1 MNVWIVMDPSTLKV
15 GEKMFKNPSLVFTI
29 FGSTGDLTY
38 RKLLPA
44 LYHLKHRN
52 RLTDDTVIR
61 CIGRKEYSKD
71 EYIAIIEPWIKKQT
85 RFSFN
90 QETFNEFVKHIQYI
104 KMEFTNKDAYSTLL
118 DYPVGLDNLYYFA
131 VAPEYFTVIAEGL
144 NHVNYLSDFKH
155 RVILEKPFGDSLEHA
170 IEVNKV
176 LTNLFGF
183 ENLYHI
189 DHYLGKE
196 MIQNILAIRF
206 GNRMFESVWN
216 HDNIEQI
223 QITASE
229 IVGVETR
236 GSYYEQAGALKDMLQ
251 NHLLQ
256 IMSYVVMDKPN
267 TLNSSDML
275 VKQKSIMEG
284 ISLDDIVLGQYDKND
299 EFLAYRDEKNVHPNS
314 QIETYA
320 AVKIHINK
328 GQLKNVPIYLRTGKR
343 LKQRATYIKIIFKPS
358 SSNLYSNLH
367 QEVITIKVQPDE
379 GISLSFNAKKPGTIN
394 TITDVKMDFCQSC
407 ILENRINTPEAYERL
422 LDDAFGHDDTLFTPW
437 QIVEMSWKF
446 GESVRELVKI
456 ENRPLVLY
464 PANSQGPKEADEMLQ
479 RDGFEWLDEDEI
491 SY

>member
-1 MNVWIVMDPSTLKV
+1 MKDLTEKDHTTLKIGV
-15 GEKMFKNPSLVFTI
+15 KMFKNPSLVFTI

-52 RLTDDTVIR
+52 RLNEDTVIR
-61 CIGRKEYSKD
+61 CIGRRDYSKD
-71 EYIAIIEPWIKKQT
+71 EYISIIEPWVKKQT
-85 RFSFN
+85 RFKFDEN
-90 QETFNEFVKHIQYI
+90 TFNEFVKHIQYI
-104 KMEFTNKDAYSTLL
+104 KMEFTNKEVYTTLL
-118 DYPVGLDNLYYFA
+118 DYPIGLDNLYYFA
-131 VAPEYFTVIAEGL
+131 VAPEYFKVIAEGL
-144 NHVNYLSDFKH
+144 NHVNYLNDFKH

-170 IEVNKV
+170 IEVNQI
-176 LTNLFGF
+176 LSNYFGSK
-183 ENLYHI
+183 NIYHI

-216 HDNIEQI
+216 ANNIEQI

-229 IVGVETR
+229 TVGVETR

-251 NHLLQ
+251 NHLIQ
-256 IMSYVVMDKPN
+256 IMSYVLMDKPD
-267 TLNSSDML
+267 TLSSSDML
-275 VKQKSIMEG
+275 LKQKDVMDEIV
-284 ISLDDIVLGQYDKND
+284 LDDLILAQYAKN
-299 EFLAYRDEKNVHPNS
+299 ESYLAYREEMNVNPNS
-314 QIETYA
+314 NVETYA
-320 AVKIHINK
+320 AVKVHINK
-328 GQLKNVPIYLRTGKR
+328 GQVKDVPIYLRTGKR
-343 LKQRATYIKIIFKPS
+343 LKQRATYIKIIFKPT

-422 LDDAFGHDDTLFTPW
+422 IDDAFNHDDTLFTPW
-437 QIVEMSWKF
+437 PIVELSWKF
-446 GESVRELVKI
+446 GESVRKRVI
-456 ENRPLVLY
+456 QENRELIYY
-464 PANSQGPKEADEMLQ
+464 PANSQGPFEADEMLQ
-479 RDGFEWLDEDEI
+479 RDGFNWLDEDEI

>member
-1 MNVWIVMDPSTLKV
+1 MNVWIVKDPSTLKAGV
-15 GEKMFKNPSLVFTI
+15 KMFKNPSLVFTI

-52 RLTDDTVIR
+52 RLNEDTVIR
-61 CIGRKEYSKD
+61 CIGRKAYTKE
-71 EYIAIIEPWIKKQT
+71 EYISIIEPWVRKQT
-85 RFSFN
+85 RFEFE
-90 QETFNEFVKHIQYI
+90 QDTFNEFIKHIQYI
-104 KMEFTNKDAYSTLL
+104 KMEFTNKEAYTTLL
-118 DYPVGLDNLYYFA
+118 EYPVGLDNLYYFA

-176 LTNLFGF
+176 LTKLFSS
-183 ENLYHI
+183 ENMYHI

-216 HDNIEQI
+216 HENIEQI

-256 IMSYVVMDKPN
+256 IMSYVLMDKPDS
-267 TLNSSDML
+267 LSSADML
-275 VKQKSIMEG
+275 IKQKSIMES
-284 ISLDDIVLGQYDKND
+284 IQLDDIVLGQYDTNG
-299 EFLAYRDEKNVHPNS
+299 EYVAYRVEKNVSPDS

-328 GQLKNVPIYLRTGKR
+328 GQLKDVPIYLRTGKR

-437 QIVEMSWKF
+437 PIVEMSWKF
-446 GESVRELVKI
+446 GELVRTLVKDKKL
-456 ENRPLVLY
+456 PLVLY
-464 PANSQGPKEADEMLQ
+464 PAYTHGPKEADDMLQ
-479 RDGFEWLDEDEI
+479 KDGYVWLEEDEI

>member
-1 MNVWIVMDPSTLKV
+1 MKDWIEKDPSIMKI

-52 RLTDDTVIR
+52 RLNEDTVIR
-61 CIGRKEYSKD
+61 CIGRRDYSKE
-71 EYIAIIEPWIKKQT
+71 EYIAIIEPWVKKQS
-85 RFSFN
+85 RFKFDP
-90 QETFNEFVKHIQYI
+90 EIFNEFIKHIQYI
-104 KMEFTNKDAYSTLL
+104 KMEFTRKEAYTTLL
-118 DYPVGLDNLYYFA
+118 EYPIALDNLYYFA
-131 VAPEYFTVIAEGL
+131 VAPEYFNVIAEGL
-144 NHVNYLSDFKH
+144 NHINYLNDFKH
-155 RVILEKPFGDSLEHA
+155 RVILEKPFGDSLQHA
-170 IEVNKV
+170 LDVNRV
-176 LTNLFGF
+176 LSNYFGPD
-183 ENLYHI
+183 NIYHI

-216 HDNIEQI
+216 SDNIEQI

-256 IMSYVVMDKPN
+256 IMSYVLMDKPA
-267 TLNSSDML
+267 TISSTDML
-275 VKQKSIMEG
+275 VKQKSVLEEIA
-284 ISLDDIVLGQYDKND
+284 LDDLVLGQYDKNND
-299 EFLAYRDEKNVHPNS
+299 YLAYRDEVNVNPQS
-314 QIETYA
+314 KIETYA
-320 AVKIHINK
+320 AVKLHINK
-328 GQLKNVPIYLRTGKR
+328 GQLMNVPIYLRTGKR
-343 LKQRATYIKIIFKPS
+343 LNQRATYIKVIFKPS
-358 SSNLYSNLH
+358 SSNLYTNLH
-367 QEVITIKVQPDE
+367 QEVLTIKVQPDE

-422 LDDAFGHDDTLFTPW
+422 IDDAFGHDDTLFTPW
-437 QIVEMSWKF
+437 PIVELSWKF
-446 GESVRELVKI
+446 GEKIHDIVNHENREL
-456 ENRPLVLY
+456 EFY
-464 PANSQGPKEADEMLQ
+464 PANTQGPKEADEMLKK
-479 RDGFEWLDEDEI
+479 DGFVWLDEDEI

>member
-1 MNVWIVMDPSTLKV
+1 MKDLTEKDHTTLKIGV
-15 GEKMFKNPSLVFTI
+15 KMFKNPSLVFTI

-52 RLTDDTVIR
+52 RLNEDTVIR
-61 CIGRKEYSKD
+61 CIGRRDYSKD
-71 EYIAIIEPWIKKQT
+71 EYISIIEPWVKKQT
-85 RFSFN
+85 RFKFDEN
-90 QETFNEFVKHIQYI
+90 TFNEFVKHIQYI
-104 KMEFTNKDAYSTLL
+104 KMEFTNKEAYTTLL
-118 DYPVGLDNLYYFA
+118 DYPIGLDNLYYFA
-131 VAPEYFTVIAEGL
+131 VAPEYFKVIAEGL
-144 NHVNYLSDFKH
+144 NHVNYLNDFKH

-170 IEVNKV
+170 IEVNQI
-176 LTNLFGF
+176 LSNYFGSK
-183 ENLYHI
+183 NIYHI

-216 HDNIEQI
+216 ANNIEQI

-229 IVGVETR
+229 TVGVETR

-251 NHLLQ
+251 NHLIQ
-256 IMSYVVMDKPN
+256 IMSYVLMDKPD
-267 TLNSSDML
+267 TLSSSDML
-275 VKQKSIMEG
+275 LKQKDVMDEIV
-284 ISLDDIVLGQYDKND
+284 LDDLILAQYAKN
-299 EFLAYRDEKNVHPNS
+299 ESYLAYREEMNVNPNS
-314 QIETYA
+314 NVETYA
-320 AVKIHINK
+320 AVKVHINK
-328 GQLKNVPIYLRTGKR
+328 GQVKDVPIYLRTGKR
-343 LKQRATYIKIIFKPS
+343 LKQRATYIKIIFKPT

-422 LDDAFGHDDTLFTPW
+422 IDDAFNHDDTLFTPW
-437 QIVEMSWKF
+437 PIVELSWKF
-446 GESVRELVKI
+446 GESVRKRVI
-456 ENRPLVLY
+456 QENRELIYY
-464 PANSQGPKEADEMLQ
+464 PANSQGPFEADEMLQ
-479 RDGFEWLDEDEI
+479 RDGFNWLDEDEI

>member
-1 MNVWIVMDPSTLKV
+1 MKDLTEKDHTTLKIGV
-15 GEKMFKNPSLVFTI
+15 KMFRNPSLVFTI

-52 RLTDDTVIR
+52 RLNEDTVIR
-61 CIGRKEYSKD
+61 CIGRRDYSKD
-71 EYIAIIEPWIKKQT
+71 EYISIIELWVKKQT
-85 RFSFN
+85 RFKFDEN
-90 QETFNEFVKHIQYI
+90 TFNEFVKHIQYI
-104 KMEFTNKDAYSTLL
+104 KMEFTNKEAYTTLL
-118 DYPVGLDNLYYFA
+118 DYPIGLDNLYYFA
-131 VAPEYFTVIAEGL
+131 VAPEYFKVIAEGL
-144 NHVNYLSDFKH
+144 NHVNYLNDFKH

-170 IEVNKV
+170 IEVNQI
-176 LTNLFGF
+176 LSNYFGSK
-183 ENLYHI
+183 NIYHI

-216 HDNIEQI
+216 ANNIEQI

-229 IVGVETR
+229 TVGVETR

-251 NHLLQ
+251 NHLIQ
-256 IMSYVVMDKPN
+256 IMSYVLMDKPD
-267 TLNSSDML
+267 TLSSSDML
-275 VKQKSIMEG
+275 LKQKDVMDEIV
-284 ISLDDIVLGQYDKND
+284 LDDLILAQYAKN
-299 EFLAYRDEKNVHPNS
+299 ESYLAYREEMNVNPNS
-314 QIETYA
+314 NVETYA
-320 AVKIHINK
+320 AVKVHINK
-328 GQLKNVPIYLRTGKR
+328 GQVKDVPIYLRTGKR
-343 LKQRATYIKIIFKPS
+343 LKQRATYIKIIFKPT

-422 LDDAFGHDDTLFTPW
+422 IDDAFNHDDTLFTPW
-437 QIVEMSWKF
+437 PIVELSWKF
-446 GESVRELVKI
+446 GESVRKRVI
-456 ENRPLVLY
+456 QENRELIYY
-464 PANSQGPKEADEMLQ
+464 PANSQGPFEADEMLQ
-479 RDGFEWLDEDEI
+479 RDGFNWLDEDEI

>member
-1 MNVWIVMDPSTLKV
+1 MKDLTEKDHTTLKIGV
-15 GEKMFKNPSLVFTI
+15 KMFKNPSLVFTI

-52 RLTDDTVIR
+52 RLNEDTVIR
-61 CIGRKEYSKD
+61 CIGRRDYSKD
-71 EYIAIIEPWIKKQT
+71 EYISIIEPWVKKQT
-85 RFSFN
+85 RFKFDEN
-90 QETFNEFVKHIQYI
+90 TFNEFVKHIQYI
-104 KMEFTNKDAYSTLL
+104 KMEFTNKEAYTTLL
-118 DYPVGLDNLYYFA
+118 DYPIGLDNLYYFA
-131 VAPEYFTVIAEGL
+131 VAPEYFKVIAEGL
-144 NHVNYLSDFKH
+144 NHVNYLNDFKH

-170 IEVNKV
+170 IEVNQI
-176 LTNLFGF
+176 LSNYFGSK
-183 ENLYHI
+183 NIYHI

-216 HDNIEQI
+216 ANNIEQI

-229 IVGVETR
+229 TVGVETR

-251 NHLLQ
+251 NHLIQ
-256 IMSYVVMDKPN
+256 IMSYVLMDKPD
-267 TLNSSDML
+267 TLSSSDML
-275 VKQKSIMEG
+275 LKQKDVMDEIV
-284 ISLDDIVLGQYDKND
+284 LDDLILAQYAKN
-299 EFLAYRDEKNVHPNS
+299 ESYLAYREEMNVNPNS
-314 QIETYA
+314 NVETYA
-320 AVKIHINK
+320 AVKVHINK
-328 GQLKNVPIYLRTGKR
+328 GQVKDVPIYLRTGKR
-343 LKQRATYIKIIFKPS
+343 LKQRATYIKIIFKPT

-422 LDDAFGHDDTLFTPW
+422 IDDAFNHDDTLFTPW
-437 QIVEMSWKF
+437 PIVELSWKF
-446 GESVRELVKI
+446 GESVRKRAI
-456 ENRPLVLY
+456 QENRELIFY
-464 PANSQGPKEADEMLQ
+464 PANSQGPFEADEMLQ
-479 RDGFEWLDEDEI
+479 RDGFNWLDEDEI

>member
-1 MNVWIVMDPSTLKV
+1 MKDLTEKDHTTLKIGV
-15 GEKMFKNPSLVFTI
+15 KMFRNPSLVFTI

-52 RLTDDTVIR
+52 RLNEDTVIR
-61 CIGRKEYSKD
+61 CIGRRDYSKD
-71 EYIAIIEPWIKKQT
+71 EYISIIEPWVKKQT
-85 RFSFN
+85 RFKFDEN
-90 QETFNEFVKHIQYI
+90 TFNEFVKHIQYI
-104 KMEFTNKDAYSTLL
+104 KMEFTNKEAYTTLL
-118 DYPVGLDNLYYFA
+118 DYPIGLDNLYYFA
-131 VAPEYFTVIAEGL
+131 VAPEYFKVIAEGL
-144 NHVNYLSDFKH
+144 NHVNYLNDFKH

-170 IEVNKV
+170 IEVNQI
-176 LTNLFGF
+176 LSNYFGSK
-183 ENLYHI
+183 NIYHI

-216 HDNIEQI
+216 ANNIEQI

-229 IVGVETR
+229 TVGVETR

-251 NHLLQ
+251 NHLIQ
-256 IMSYVVMDKPN
+256 IMSYVLMDKPD
-267 TLNSSDML
+267 TLSSSDML
-275 VKQKSIMEG
+275 LKQKDVMDEIV
-284 ISLDDIVLGQYDKND
+284 LDDLILAQYAKN
-299 EFLAYRDEKNVHPNS
+299 ESYLAYREEMNVNPNS
-314 QIETYA
+314 NVETYA
-320 AVKIHINK
+320 AVKVHINK
-328 GQLKNVPIYLRTGKR
+328 GQVKDVPIYLRTGKR
-343 LKQRATYIKIIFKPS
+343 LKQRATYIKIIFKPT

-422 LDDAFGHDDTLFTPW
+422 IDDAFNHDDTLFTPW
-437 QIVEMSWKF
+437 PIVELSWKF
-446 GESVRELVKI
+446 GESVRKRVI
-456 ENRPLVLY
+456 QENRELIYY
-464 PANSQGPKEADEMLQ
+464 PANSQGPFEADEMLQ
-479 RDGFEWLDEDEI
+479 RDGFNWLDEDEI